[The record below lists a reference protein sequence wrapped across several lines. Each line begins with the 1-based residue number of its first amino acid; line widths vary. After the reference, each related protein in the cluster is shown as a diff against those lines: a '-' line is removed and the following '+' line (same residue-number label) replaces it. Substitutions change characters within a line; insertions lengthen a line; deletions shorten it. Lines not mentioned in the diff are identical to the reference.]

1 MPDTKKTFD
10 SISKN
15 YDLIN
20 QLISFG
26 LHKKWK
32 NDFINL
38 INFHGEVI
46 DLATGTGDIAISIKE
61 KFPDVKVVGYD
72 PSSMMLEIAKK
83 KNSDNTICFKKG
95 FCEEMPFLDSSFNFA
110 TITFGIRNTKS
121 IANSL
126 SEIKRVLK
134 KDGVLMIMEFS
145 KSENFLVKNLYNI
158 YLNYIIPF
166 IGFLFSKYDE
176 YKYLANSIESFY
188 SKDEMNLVLSQS
200 GFTVNK
206 NVQYNFGLVTIYI
219 ATKS

>member
-145 KSENFLVKNLYNI
+145 KSENFLIKNSIQHIFKLYN
-158 YLNYIIPF
+158 
-166 IGFLFSKYDE
+166 
-176 YKYLANSIESFY
+176 SFY
-188 SKDEMNLVLSQS
+188 RLLVL
-200 GFTVNK
+200 
-206 NVQYNFGLVTIYI
+206 
-219 ATKS
+219 

>member
-1 MPDTKKTFD
+1 
-10 SISKN
+10 
-15 YDLIN
+15 
-20 QLISFG
+20 
-26 LHKKWK
+26 
-32 NDFINL
+32 
-38 INFHGEVI
+38 
-46 DLATGTGDIAISIKE
+46 
-61 KFPDVKVVGYD
+61 
-72 PSSMMLEIAKK
+72 
-83 KNSDNTICFKKG
+83 
-95 FCEEMPFLDSSFNFA
+95 MPFLDSSFSFA

-145 KSENFLVKNLYNI
+145 KSENFLIKNLYNI

-188 SKDEMNLVLSQS
+188 SKDEMNQVLSKS

>member
-32 NDFINL
+32 KDFVNL
-38 INFHGEVI
+38 INFHGDVV

-72 PSSMMLEIAKK
+72 PSSRMLEIAKN
-83 KNSDNTICFKKG
+83 KNSNKTILFKNG
-95 FCEEMPFLDSSFNFA
+95 FCENMAFSDSSFNFA

-121 IANSL
+121 IPKSL
-126 SEIKRVLK
+126 SEIRRILK
-134 KDGVLMIMEFS
+134 ENGVLMIMEFS
-145 KSENFLVKNLYNI
+145 KSDNFVIKNLYNM
-158 YLNYIIPF
+158 YLNYIIPI
-166 IGFLFSKYDE
+166 IGLLFSKYDE
-176 YKYLANSIESFY
+176 YKYLATSIESFY
-188 SKDEMNLVLSQS
+188 SKDEMNEILSKN
-200 GFTVNK
+200 GFTVDR

-219 ATKS
+219 VTKS